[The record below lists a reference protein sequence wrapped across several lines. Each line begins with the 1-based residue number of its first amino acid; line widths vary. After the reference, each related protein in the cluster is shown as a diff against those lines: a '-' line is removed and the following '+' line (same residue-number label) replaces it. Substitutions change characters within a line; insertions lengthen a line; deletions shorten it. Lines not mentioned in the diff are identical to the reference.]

1 MSSELDLRDLDLRE
15 RDLRCVNTIRGLAID
30 AVQAANSGHPGLP
43 LGAAPMAFALWSRW
57 LRFDPSDPKWPDRD
71 RFVLSAG
78 HGSMLLYALLHLFGY
93 DLPMEEI
100 KRFRQFGSKTPG
112 HPENVLTPGV
122 EMATGPL
129 GQGLAHTVGMA
140 MAERLLAARYNRE
153 GHEIVNHRTYA
164 LVSDG
169 DLMEGVSYEAASL
182 AGHQRLGK
190 LTWLYDSNE
199 ISIDGRTEVT
209 FTEDVA
215 ARFRAQE
222 WEVVEVPSGM
232 DVDAVDAALA
242 QAEGSERPSLLI
254 CRTTIGY
261 GSPHKA
267 GTAKAHGSPLGPE
280 EVRETKINLGLDPD
294 AFFQVSDEVRAR
306 FNELAKRGR
315 EAHVA
320 SEARRDAYASAYP
333 DLAAEYARVLAGEW
347 DESWFGPGLDLG
359 GDAATRKNGQAVL
372 QAVAKANPTVLGGS
386 ADLFESTY
394 TDVKGDEPM
403 EDSSPSG
410 RNVYYGI
417 REHAMVAAVNG
428 MRLHGGIFP
437 IASTFLMFSDYCKPS
452 IRLACLMECPSLYVF
467 THDSIGVGEDG
478 PTHQPIEHLAGLRAT
493 PHLNVFRPCDGNE
506 TAVAYMVALRSEN
519 SPTLLA
525 LSRQAVPTLSPGI
538 SDDHPAFRGGYVL
551 AGEDQPDVILVGTG
565 SEVQW
570 CVGARELLEAQGIRT
585 RVVSLPSWHLF
596 LDEDEAYRESVLPK
610 GVPAVSVE
618 AASPFGWDRWAQA
631 HVAVDH
637 FGLSAPASEVMAHF
651 GFTAENV
658 ARVARELLGR

>member
-1 MSSELDLRDLDLRE
+1 MPSDLDLQ
-15 RDLRCVNTIRGLAID
+15 CVNTIRGLAID

-43 LGAAPMAFALWSRW
+43 LGAAPMAYALWSRR
-57 LRFDPSDPKWPDRD
+57 LRFDPNDPKWADRD

-140 MAERLLAARYNRE
+140 MAERFLAARYNRE
-153 GHEIVNHRTYA
+153 GHEIVSHRTYA

-182 AGHQRLGK
+182 AGHQKLGK

-199 ISIDGRTEVT
+199 ISIDGRTGVT
-209 FTEDVA
+209 FTEDVG
-215 ARFRAQE
+215 ARFRALE
-222 WEVVEVPSGM
+222 WNVIRVPEGM

-242 QAEGSERPSLLI
+242 RAELSEKPTLLV
-254 CRTTIGY
+254 CTTTIGY

-280 EVRETKINLGLDPD
+280 EARETKINLGLDPE
-294 AFFQVSDEVRAR
+294 AFFAVSDEVRGHFAS
-306 FNELAKRGR
+306 LAERGR

-320 SEARRDAYASAYP
+320 SEARIDAYRAAYP
-333 DLAAEYARVLAGEW
+333 ELAAEYERVLKSEW
-347 DESWFGPGLDLG
+347 DESWFGSGLAVGEKL
-359 GDAATRKNGQAVL
+359 ATRKHGEAVL
-372 QAVAKANPTVLGGS
+372 QAVAGVNPTVLGGS

-394 TDVKGDEPM
+394 TDVKGSEPM
-403 EDSSPSG
+403 EDGSPTG

-428 MRLHGGIFP
+428 MRLHGGVFP

-506 TAVAYMVALRSEN
+506 TAVAYMVAMRSEN

-525 LSRQAVPTLSPGI
+525 LSRQAVPTLSPGV

-551 AGEDQPDVILVGTG
+551 AGEGTPDVVLIGTG

-570 CVGARELLEAQGIRT
+570 CSGARDLLKGEGVEA

-596 LDEDEAYRESVLPK
+596 QDESPEYRESVLPK

-637 FGLSAPASEVMAHF
+637 FGLSAPAGEVMAHF

-658 ARVARELLGR
+658 AKVARELLSRA